1 MKYSIIVPVYN
12 VEKYIKQC
20 IESVVKQTYKN
31 FELILVNDGSPDNS
45 QKIIDKYVKKD
56 KRIKSFI
63 KENGGQSDAR
73 NYGLKHAT
81 GDYILFVDSDDS
93 IEKDL
98 LERINDSLKK
108 DKVDI
113 VRFECALYDEEE
125 NQISKYNGY
134 DYQNM
139 TTSSCMKELITRK
152 YFDPPWIY
160 CYNLKF
166 WKDNNFKYDKGR
178 VHEDFGLTPYI
189 LYKAET
195 ISSIDYQGYRYLIRK
210 ESTTNSTNYEKIKK
224 TVYDML
230 YEGKKLN
237 KMLEKESES
246 DKKQAVVNY
255 VNECLMLKGRE
266 LNVEDRKEYIKEL
279 RKLKVS
285 KRIYPYNIKKL
296 IKKIISSIS
305 INLYIKVFGR

>member
-20 IESVVKQTYKN
+20 IESIINQTYKE

-45 QKIIDKYVKKD
+45 QKIIDQYLKKD

-73 NYGLKHAT
+73 NFGIEHAT

-93 IEKDL
+93 IEKEL
-98 LERINDSLKK
+98 LKKINDSLEET
-108 DKVDI
+108 KVDI
-113 VRFECALYDEEE
+113 VRFECALYDESG
-125 NQISKYNGY
+125 NKISEYHGCE
-134 DYQNM
+134 YQNKS
-139 TTSSCMKELITRK
+139 TTSIMKELITRK
-152 YFDPPWIY
+152 YFDPPWSY

-166 WKDNNFKYDKGR
+166 WKENNFKYDKGR

-195 ISSIDYQGYRYLIRK
+195 ISSIDYQGYRYLIRSG
-210 ESTTNSTNYEKIKK
+210 STTNSSNYEKVKK

-237 KMLEKESES
+237 KLLENEIEIEKKE
-246 DKKQAVVNY
+246 AVINY

-266 LNVEDRKEYIKEL
+266 LNIKDRKEYIKEL

-285 KRIYPYNIKKL
+285 KRLYPYNKKKL
-296 IKKIISSIS
+296 IKKIISTIS